1 MASIINN
8 QANIS
13 YQYNQTNANVSSNI
27 VETTVLDL
35 YGITAT
41 KIALQNTYRLN
52 ENITYI
58 TRIENNGSDDLYN
71 LILQDDL
78 AQNHLT
84 PIETSVTLIKNNET
98 IQLVPS
104 HPFILNIPGTLSP
117 EEVIYIIYVAK
128 VNNNLASDITT
139 LTNTQ
144 TITARGG
151 GVTRPLVS
159 VTPNPQATITK
170 VNYADLTIIKSTD
183 KETIMSGDNL
193 TYTFHIEN
201 SGNITAENVILTD
214 YLPAGFTI
222 TSITSETNNITTTYN
237 PNEYTFDTPTRLL
250 TLPNT
255 VGTPIQVPP
264 SMNSINGKTVVKIT
278 GTVTI

>member
-41 KIALQNTYRLN
+41 KTALQNTYRLN

-104 HPFILNIPGTLSP
+104 NPFILNIPGILSP

-151 GVTRPLVS
+151 GVTGPLVS

-170 VNYADLTIIKSTD
+170 ANYADLTIIKSTD

-193 TYTFHIEN
+193 TYTFNIEN
-201 SGNITAENVILTD
+201 SGNITAENIILTD
-214 YLPAGFTI
+214 YLPTGFTI

-264 SMNSINGKTVVKIT
+264 SMNGINGKTVVKIT